1 MFDFRLKVFYKVAKL
16 LNFTKAAQELYI
28 TQPAVTKHIQEIESY
43 FKTQLFERKGSK
55 IKLTK
60 AGIILL
66 THTEKIVDAY
76 RDLEFE
82 INTLT
87 QKFNGTLKIG
97 ASTTIAQYVLPQ
109 ILAQFHEKFNNIKV
123 SLVVNNTEQ
132 IEIALQ
138 KNEIDLGI
146 IEGKSKKSY
155 LRYTKFVKDEIVLVV
170 NKENP
175 FFKKQTITI
184 DELKS
189 IPLLFREQGSGTLEV
204 IAYHL
209 KLLGIKISD
218 LNIEMQLGN
227 SESMKNYLLHS
238 NCMAFLSIHSVF
250 TELKENKY
258 TIIDIKDFAIERD
271 FYFIQQ
277 QGQVE
282 ALPELF
288 MKFSSHYNFK

>member
-16 LNFTKAAQELYI
+16 LNFTKATQELYI

-43 FKTQLFERKGSK
+43 FKTQLFERNGSK
-55 IKLTK
+55 IKLTQT
-60 AGIILL
+60 GIILL
-66 THTEKIVDAY
+66 AHTEKIVDAY

-87 QKFNGTLKIG
+87 KQFNGTLKIG

-109 ILAQFHEKFNNIKV
+109 LLAQFHEKFNDIKV
-123 SLVVNNTEQ
+123 SLVANNTEQ

-155 LRYTKFVKDEIVLVV
+155 LRYTKFVKDEIVLVA

-175 FFKKQTITI
+175 FLKKQTITI

-209 KLLGIKISD
+209 KPFGIKISD
-218 LNIEMQLGN
+218 LNIEMRLGS

-250 TELKENKY
+250 RELKENKY

>member
-16 LNFTKAAQELYI
+16 LNFTKATQELYI

-43 FKTQLFERKGSK
+43 FKTQLFERNGSK
-55 IKLTK
+55 IKLTQT
-60 AGIILL
+60 GIILL
-66 THTEKIVDAY
+66 AHTEKIVDAY

-87 QKFNGTLKIG
+87 QQFNGTLKIG

-109 ILAQFHEKFNNIKV
+109 LLAQFHEKFNDIKV
-123 SLVVNNTEQ
+123 SLVANNTEQ

-138 KNEIDLGI
+138 KNEIDLGV

-155 LRYTKFVKDEIVLVV
+155 LKYTQFIKDEIVLVA

-175 FFKKQTITI
+175 SFKKQTITI

-204 IAYHL
+204 IAYNL
-209 KLLGIKISD
+209 KPFGIKISD
-218 LNIEMQLGN
+218 LNIEMQLGS

-250 TELKENKY
+250 RELKENKY
-258 TIIDIKDFAIERD
+258 TIIDIKDFTIERD

-282 ALPELF
+282 AVPELF
-288 MKFSSHYNFK
+288 MKFSNHYNFK